1 MLFKR
6 IGIDLGTANVLVYE
20 RGKGVVIN
28 EPSVVALAVRKNT
41 IVHVGND
48 ARSMLGR
55 TPDGIS
61 IIRPMREGVIAD
73 YTITEAMLRHFIEKV
88 CGRFR
93 LSAPEVVICIPAGA
107 TSVEKRAVRDA
118 AESAGARKP
127 AHLIPEPLAAALGA
141 NIPVG
146 SPRGNMVVDIGGGRC
161 EAAVIS
167 MFGLVVSHSVRVAGD
182 RLDDTIA
189 AYIRRRHNLSIG
201 DRMAEE
207 VKLEVGAAMPLDEE
221 LRCQVRG
228 RDLVTGL
235 PKTITVTSTEI
246 SQAIADPLT
255 QILAAVRNVLE
266 RTPPELASDIIDQG
280 IVLTGGGALLRRLD
294 ELIAQETGVPCYP
307 APDPLRC
314 VAVGAGIAL
323 DYLDDIKRNLPADD
337 ETLMGAY

>member
-1 MLFKR
+1 MFKR

-20 RGKGVVIN
+20 RGKGVVVN

-73 YTITEAMLRHFIEKV
+73 YTITEAMLRHFIQKV
-88 CGRFR
+88 CGRWR

-207 VKLEVGAAMPLDEE
+207 VKLEVGAAMPLDQE

-255 QILAAVRNVLE
+255 QILATVRNVLE

-323 DYLDDIKRNLPADD
+323 DYLEDIKRNLPADD
-337 ETLMGAY
+337 ETLVGAY

>member
-1 MLFKR
+1 MFSKR

-20 RGKGVVIN
+20 RGRGVVVN
-28 EPSVVALAVRKNT
+28 EPSVVALAVRENR
-41 IVHVGND
+41 IVAVGNE

-73 YTITEAMLRHFIEKV
+73 YTITEAMLRYFITRV

-93 LSAPEVVICIPAGA
+93 WAKPEVVICIPAGS
-107 TSVEKRAVRDA
+107 TSVERRAVRDA
-118 AESAGARKP
+118 AEQAGARPP

-167 MFGLVVSHSVRVAGD
+167 MFGLVVSNSVRVAGD

-189 AYIRRRHNLSIG
+189 AYIRRRHNLTIG

-207 VKLEVGAAMPLDEE
+207 VKLEVGAAMPLEAE
-221 LRCQVRG
+221 LLCQVRG
-228 RDLVTGL
+228 RDQVTGL

-246 SQAIADPLT
+246 TQAISEPIS
-255 QILAAVRNVLE
+255 QILGAVKNVLE

-294 ELIAQETGVPCYP
+294 ELIAQEAGVPCYP

-314 VAVGAGIAL
+314 VAIGAGLAL
-323 DYLDDIKRNLPADD
+323 DYLDLIKRNLPGED
-337 ETLMGAY
+337 ESLVGSY